1 MSIVIKISAV
11 SVAVPIKSSVI
22 SAIQLNTMV
31 INATVIIVKIIIGN
45 DIICKF
51 CKLV

>member
-1 MSIVIKISAV
+1 MTFNAYDECHFPECHYADLGFSECRYAILLNVVAPISG
-11 SVAVPIKSSVI
+11 
-22 SAIQLNTMV
+22 
-31 INATVIIVKIIIGN
+31 IIGN